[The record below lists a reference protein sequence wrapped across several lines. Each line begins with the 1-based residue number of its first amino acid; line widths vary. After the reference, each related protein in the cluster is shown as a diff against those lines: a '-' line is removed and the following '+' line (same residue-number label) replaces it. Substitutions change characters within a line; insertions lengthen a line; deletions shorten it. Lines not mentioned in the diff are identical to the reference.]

1 MSNAS
6 RVQGM
11 QQLSLEKTTILLTKT
26 PIPLVRHV
34 IISSQSI
41 NQTVL
46 FMS

>member
-1 MSNAS
+1 MSNIAS
-6 RVQGM
+6 RNAATFSG
-11 QQLSLEKTTILLTKT
+11 KDYDIILTKT
-26 PIPLVRHV
+26 LIPLVRHV

>member
-1 MSNAS
+1 MSNIAS
-6 RVQGM
+6 RNAATFSG
-11 QQLSLEKTTILLTKT
+11 KDNDIILTKST
-26 PIPLVRHV
+26 LIPLVRHV